1 MAAFLNLLRAQRE
14 AVNLGSLFTG
24 VEPWPECGGA
34 LYQVSAQVS
43 SQAPEARAQAASKA
57 QDMLW
62 RLTGSQQAAQNPA
75 LASVLSRAETDADS
89 FSYTGNEQITF
100 SFSPKASTNS
110 LKNTACPTGR
120 LTALKVLVWS
130 LLDGQWPGPTT
141 AAWRN

>member
-1 MAAFLNLLRAQRE
+1 MNLLRAQRE

-57 QDMLW
+57 LKDMLW

-75 LASVLSRAETDADS
+75 LASVLSRAETYADS

-100 SFSPKASTNS
+100 SFSPRPQ
-110 LKNTACPTGR
+110 PTH
-120 LTALKVLVWS
+120 
-130 LLDGQWPGPTT
+130 
-141 AAWRN
+141 